1 MKARRASHWLLGMCL
16 FLLSA
21 CGSQQ
26 QAKNSDERDF
36 SPEILRD
43 NTLMQAFVAAHP
55 GLEVL
60 KYAQADLSG
69 DGRYDLIVIYREN
82 KDRNRMCV
90 IRAEDE
96 HSIESN
102 SVPAPVSDQTI
113 RFKDIDNK
121 APLEFIAQGR
131 KGAVVGYAIFRLE
144 DGVLTDLFGEG
155 FENCC

>member
-1 MKARRASHWLLGMCL
+1 MMPRRTLHWLLGIGL
-16 FLLSA
+16 FLVSA
-21 CGSQQ
+21 CGSQE
-26 QAKNSDERDF
+26 QAKNGDERDF
-36 SPEILRD
+36 NPEILRD
-43 NTLMQAFVAAHP
+43 NKLMQAFVAAHP
-55 GLEVL
+55 GKEVL

-69 DGRYDLIVIYREN
+69 DGRDDLVVIYRET
-82 KDRNRMCV
+82 KDRNRMCI
-90 IRAEDE
+90 IRTEGD

-144 DGVLTDLFGEG
+144 DGVLVDLFGEG

>member
-1 MKARRASHWLLGMCL
+1 MVLS
-16 FLLSA
+16 LLSA
-21 CGSQQ
+21 CGSQE
-26 QAKNSDERDF
+26 QAKNGDERDF
-36 SPEILRD
+36 SPEILYD

-55 GLEVL
+55 GQEVL

-69 DGRYDLIVIYREN
+69 DDRDDLIVIYRES
-82 KDRNRMCV
+82 KDRNRMCIV
-90 IRAEDE
+90 RTEGGLI
-96 HSIESN
+96 IESN

-113 RFKDIDNK
+113 RFKNIDNK

-144 DGVLTDLFGEG
+144 DGVLVDLFGEG

>member
-1 MKARRASHWLLGMCL
+1 MMSRRGAYWLLAISL
-16 FLLSA
+16 FLFCA
-21 CGSQQ
+21 CGSQE
-26 QAKNSDERDF
+26 QAKNGDERDF

-43 NTLMQAFVAAHP
+43 NTLLQAFVAAHP
-55 GLEVL
+55 GQAVL

-69 DGRYDLIVIYREN
+69 DGRDDLVVIYSEN
-82 KDRNRMCV
+82 QDRNRMCV
-90 IRAEDE
+90 IRAEGE
-96 HSIESN
+96 QSIESN

-113 RFKDIDNK
+113 RFKDIDAK

-144 DGVLTDLFGEG
+144 DDVLVDLFGEG

>member
-1 MKARRASHWLLGMCL
+1 MMPGRASHWLLGMGL

-21 CGSQQ
+21 CGSHEQVQ
-26 QAKNSDERDF
+26 NSDERSF
-36 SPEILRD
+36 NPEILRA
-43 NTLMQAFVAAHP
+43 NKLMQAFVDAHP
-55 GLEVL
+55 GQEVL

-69 DGRYDLIVIYREN
+69 DGRDDLVVIYREN
-82 KDRNRMCV
+82 EDRNRMCV
-90 IRAEDE
+90 IRAEGD

-121 APLEFIAQGR
+121 APFEFIAQGR

>member
-1 MKARRASHWLLGMCL
+1 MFL

-21 CGSQQ
+21 CGSQEQ
-26 QAKNSDERDF
+26 PKNSDERDF

-43 NTLMQAFVAAHP
+43 NQLMQAFVAAHP
-55 GLEVL
+55 GQEVL

-69 DGRYDLIVIYREN
+69 DGRDDLIVIYREN
-82 KDRNRMCV
+82 KDRNRMCI
-90 IRAEDE
+90 IRAEGD

-113 RFKDIDNK
+113 RFKDIDSK

-144 DGVLTDLFGEG
+144 DGVLVDLFGEG

>member
-1 MKARRASHWLLGMCL
+1 MKSRRASHWLLAISL
-16 FLLSA
+16 FLFSA
-21 CGSQQ
+21 CGNQE
-26 QAKNSDERDF
+26 QAKNSDERNF

-43 NTLMQAFVAAHP
+43 NKLMQAFVAAHP
-55 GLEVL
+55 GQDVL

-69 DGRYDLIVIYREN
+69 DGRDDLIVIYKEN
-82 KDRNRMCV
+82 KDRNRMC
-90 IRAEDE
+90 IICAKGD
-96 HSIESN
+96 HFIESN
-102 SVPAPVSDQTI
+102 SVPAPVTDQTI

-121 APLEFIAQGR
+121 PPLEFIAQGR

>member
-1 MKARRASHWLLGMCL
+1 MKARKASYWLLGMCL
-16 FLLSA
+16 FPLFA
-21 CGSQQ
+21 CGNQE
-26 QAKNSDERDF
+26 QARNSDERGF
-36 SPEILRD
+36 NPEILRA
-43 NTLMQAFVAAHP
+43 NKLMQAFVAAHP
-55 GLEVL
+55 GHEVL

-69 DGRYDLIVIYREN
+69 DGRDDLVVIYREN
-82 KDRNRMCV
+82 KDQNRMCV
-90 IRAEDE
+90 VRAKGD